1 MLETSDTPRRRL
13 GVFVSSA
20 MQELKAERQIIK
32 LVLEELKI
40 DAWVY
45 ESDAGARDQNTR
57 TTYLQELKAADLY
70 IGVFWKRYGPF
81 TIDEYR
87 QAELCCNSMDA
98 LKKGTATPAFKKVG
112 DDLPK
117 FATGGLTALIG
128 EQQ

>member
-1 MLETSDTPRRRL
+1 MLETGDTPRRRL

-32 LVLEELKI
+32 VVLEELKI

-70 IGVFWKRYGPF
+70 IGVFWKRY
-81 TIDEYR
+81 R
-87 QAELCCNSMDA
+87 A
-98 LKKGTATPAFKKVG
+98 LH
-112 DDLPK
+112 D
-117 FATGGLTALIG
+117 
-128 EQQ
+128 